1 MILNVESEESMLDFY
16 KKFVRE
22 LGIIEYLLNIIIGV
36 DSKLKFDEKI
46 VYFKIFV
53 FVKV

>member
-1 MILNVESEESMLDFY
+1 MILNVESEELMLDLY
-16 KKFVRE
+16 KKFVCD

-36 DSKLKFDEKI
+36 DLKLKFDEKI
-46 VYFKIFV
+46 FYFKIFV